1 MVVLSYKLFSAHH
14 LTPYAWDIMVI
25 YFKVIWQEVQSGIL
39 LKSGTICRDRLVSG
53 RGIVQFKSEQT
64 TTTPLRSYLWYEPP
78 RDKTNKMACAT
89 SEDSDQPGHPPSL
102 VRVFAVRMKKASVL
116 SYPLNAQRRLW
127 SDWADAQADLS
138 VRWAHMSFCW
148 FCHEA
153 AHHDRKT
160 RNTNGVSR
168 VLLTCDIIG
177 VTPRENLSSDIGD
190 QARLQPACS
199 ANASYSIKI
208 SDIHDAQADL
218 CLCCSHMK

>member
-25 YFKVIWQEVQSGIL
+25 YFIVIWQEVQSGIL

-53 RGIVQFKSEQT
+53 GGIVQFKSEQT

-102 VRVFAVRMKKASVL
+102 IRVFAVRMKKASVL

-127 SDWADAQADLS
+127 SDWADAQADL
-138 VRWAHMSFCW
+138 VFAGRT
-148 FCHEA
+148 CHFVGFVMRRLIMTEKHETQTA
-153 AHHDRKT
+153 FQECYWH
-160 RNTNGVSR
+160 
-168 VLLTCDIIG
+168 
-177 VTPRENLSSDIGD
+177 VTL
-190 QARLQPACS
+190 
-199 ANASYSIKI
+199 
-208 SDIHDAQADL
+208 
-218 CLCCSHMK
+218 